1 MVIDV
6 HTHLHPPKLFAAI
19 RKWFKDNPGW
29 NLDHLTEPSA
39 VAETLRT
46 NGIERFV
53 FSSYAH
59 RTGMAR
65 ELNAWL
71 IQTAQHLDFYGLP
84 LFTVHL
90 DDPDYVRDAVI
101 ALESGCVGIKIHED
115 VQKLAVNDERFAPI
129 YSLLVEHNAFV
140 LAHIGPIP
148 WKFVSE
154 KGLERVKA
162 VLRRHPNL
170 KFLVAHMGAPDTRG
184 YLPLLYEYPGLH
196 LDTTMAFS
204 KVAADRWA
212 LNPDEIEANCG
223 RIVYGSDYPTIPY
236 PYGRELAQF
245 KSMNLTAATLEAILH
260 DNAARLIEPFVAANR

>member
-19 RKWFKDNPGW
+19 RKWFRDNPGW
-29 NLDHLTEPSA
+29 QLDHPTEPSA
-39 VAETLRT
+39 VAETLRE
-46 NGIERFV
+46 NGVERFV

-71 IQTAQHLDFYGLP
+71 IEAARSIDFYGLP

-90 DDPDYVRDAVI
+90 DDPDYLEDATI
-101 ALESGCVGIKIHED
+101 ALASGCIGLKIHED
-115 VQKLAVNDERFAPI
+115 VQALLVNDQRFYPV
-129 YSLLVEHNAFV
+129 YSLLREHDAFV

-148 WKFVSE
+148 WKNVPE
-154 KGLERVKA
+154 KGIARVKA
-162 VLRRHPNL
+162 VLRKYPDL
-170 KFLVAHMGAPDTRG
+170 KFLVAHMGAPDTRS
-184 YLPLLYEYPGLH
+184 YLPLLPEFPGLH

-204 KVAADRWA
+204 KVTADYLA
-212 LNPDEIEANCG
+212 LNADELEAHSS
-223 RIVYGSDYPTIPY
+223 RIVYGSDYPTVPY

-245 KSMNLTAATLEAILH
+245 RRMNLTSSTLEAILQ
-260 DNAARLIEPFVAANR
+260 DNAARLIAPFLAS